1 MECSTKVFGEGSLGI
16 KAQMSTV
23 TGCLVWA
30 FPANNIKN
38 AKKLSGG
45 LGALNAATHGAV
57 ARAIESK
64 DLDTAKNIMSELDT
78 PDKKLRAEM
87 LKRLK
92 DIYVTNYHKV
102 KSQKTS
108 RGVKIIGSEDPP
120 KKEKDKKR

>member
-64 DLDTAKNIMSELDT
+64 DLDTASGSHVLLNATDAWA
-78 PDKKLRAEM
+78 KLG
-87 LKRLK
+87 LKADRLLL
-92 DIYVTNYHKV
+92 VCC
-102 KSQKTS
+102 
-108 RGVKIIGSEDPP
+108 GE
-120 KKEKDKKR
+120 